1 MKYNFVVPIVIS
13 LLFACSHTEN
23 NDKKTIILKDEIK
36 EKVAQQLVGRWIF
49 DDYLQQI
56 EKTKKIFGYNNY
68 GTQFYSYNLGFD
80 LNLENLLSDSAY
92 IFQFNIHEGGGGCPI
107 FFNTD
112 KKVFESKEYEIDDLK
127 KEPFEIN
134 QIDSNL
140 LVFKFLKS
148 GKKMVYRKVSDFDI
162 ELKKILFEGKYK
174 NLKDNSDVA
183 FSKDGKVT
191 GIEGRHYFE
200 VFYDFTFENMD
211 VMAIQKDEELSS
223 RQSYHFKISDDTLK
237 IYNIVG
243 AKIEDA
249 DDNNDEQILGELWLT
264 LLKQK

>member
-1 MKYNFVVPIVIS
+1 MKYNFVVLIVIS
-13 LLFACSHTEN
+13 LLCACSQSE
-23 NDKKTIILKDEIK
+23 KKDNQAIVLKDEIK
-36 EKVAQQLVGRWIF
+36 EKIAQQLVGRWIF

-56 EKTKKIFGYNNY
+56 EKTKKIFGYTNY

-107 FFNTD
+107 FFNKD

-148 GKKMVYRKVSDFDI
+148 GKKMAYRKVSDFDI
-162 ELKKILFEGKYK
+162 ELRRILFEGKYK

-183 FSKDGKVT
+183 FFKDGKVT

-211 VMAIQKDEELSS
+211 VMAIQKDIELSS
-223 RQSYHFKISDDTLK
+223 RQSYHFKINSDTLK
-237 IYNIVG
+237 IYNIIG
-243 AKIEDA
+243 SKIEDE
-249 DDNNDEQILGELWLT
+249 DDLSDEQTVGDLWLT